1 MNTPTPLDPAHALE
15 RHKRKRRQQWKDD
28 LQGYLFI
35 SPWLI
40 GFILLAAGPIILSI
54 FMSFT
59 RWSLLSPPQWI
70 GLENYSRLFTEDPL
84 VYKSLWNT
92 AYYVFFSVPLGV
104 ILSLAL
110 ALLLNQNVRGQ
121 SIFRTLFFLPSVT
134 NLVAVSIL
142 WMWIFNPEFGLLNR
156 FLELV
161 GIQGPLW
168 LQSETWSKPAL
179 ILMSLWGIGGGMIIN
194 LAALQN
200 IPGELYE
207 AADLDGARPVRK
219 FWHITLPMISPA
231 LFFNV
236 IMNIIGS
243 FQVFTQAF
251 VMTASSGQGQE
262 GGPNNS
268 TLFFVLYLYKKAF
281 QQFKMGYASAL
292 AWVLFVI
299 ILAFTLIQFYLSK
312 RWVYYESAR
321 GGKQ

>member
-1 MNTPTPLDPAHALE
+1 MKKDY
-15 RHKRKRRQQWKDD
+15 KRD

-40 GFILLAAGPIILSI
+40 GFLFFAAGPMLASF

-70 GLENYSRLFTEDPL
+70 GMSNYQQAFFNDPL

-104 ILSLAL
+104 LVSLFL
-110 ALLLNQNVRGQ
+110 ALLLNQKLRGM
-121 SIFRTLFFLPSVT
+121 SLFRTIFFLPSIT
-134 NLVAVSIL
+134 NLVAVSIV

-156 FLELV
+156 ILEYA
-161 GIQGPLW
+161 GIEGPLW
-168 LQSETWSKPAL
+168 LHSEVWSKPAL

-200 IPGELYE
+200 IPEELYE
-207 AADLDGARPVRK
+207 AADLDGARM
-219 FWHITLPMISPA
+219 WHKIKNITLPLITPA
-231 LFFNV
+231 IFFNL

-251 VMTASSGQGQE
+251 VMTATAGQGQE

-281 QQFKMGYASAL
+281 QQFKMGYASTL
-292 AWVLFVI
+292 AWILFAI
-299 ILAFTLIQFYLSK
+299 ILVFTLLQFRLSR
-312 RWVYYESAR
+312 RWVYYESGER
-321 GGKQ
+321 STP

>member
-1 MNTPTPLDPAHALE
+1 MKKW
-15 RHKRKRRQQWKDD
+15 KRD

-35 SPWLI
+35 SPWLV
-40 GFILLAAGPIILSI
+40 GFILFAAGPMLGS
-54 FMSFT
+54 FMMSFT

-70 GLENYSRLFTEDPL
+70 GLSNYQQALSNDPL

-104 ILSLAL
+104 LVSLFLAL
-110 ALLLNQNVRGQ
+110 MLNQKLRGM
-121 SIFRTLFFLPSVT
+121 SFFRTIYFLPSIT
-134 NLVAVSIL
+134 NLVAVSIV

-156 FLELV
+156 ILEWV

-168 LQSETWSKPAL
+168 LHSETWSKPAL

-200 IPGELYE
+200 IPEELYE
-207 AADLDGARPVRK
+207 AAELDGARG
-219 FWHITLPMISPA
+219 WHKIRNITLPLITPA
-231 LFFNV
+231 IFFNLV
-236 IMNIIGS
+236 MNIIGS

-251 VMTASSGQGQE
+251 VMTATAGQGQE

-281 QQFKMGYASAL
+281 QQFKMGYASTL
-292 AWVLFVI
+292 AWILFAI
-299 ILAFTLIQFYLSK
+299 ILIFTFFQFKLSR
-312 RWVYYESAR
+312 RWVYYESGER
-321 GGKQ
+321 G